1 MPRTLGDAL
10 YGYIGISELERRLLA
25 QPEALR
31 LHRILQQ
38 STLFHTYVNNR
49 GSRFPHSVGAMHV
62 AGRLYDYLHYR
73 LTADHCA
80 RLHAA
85 VDAIL
90 TAEEPAAIGALFS
103 APDGFDALYAEHGY
117 TPAHWRDV
125 LLFQGIRLAALVHD
139 IGHPPY
145 SHIVEFALRDADRA
159 IPAAAALKENITVL
173 QERYREITGISGHRG
188 EIHETIGISVTHAV
202 FNTIAGENDITRP
215 FAQAAIRIAAT
226 ILAAD
231 QLGHPDE
238 DKARSIPLTILKH
251 LRPWYLL
258 GQLVSGQVDCDRL
271 DYLCRDPRNNGVVDF
286 GHIDVDRIIRHV
298 GAADVDLTKIAATTI
313 TVPAPTFDHRAVSAL
328 ETFLYERMRQ
338 FRWFVCHHN
347 VVRTDTALN
356 RAVFLLIEEYFG
368 DETLLQQTLQARGFA
383 DLWEWTDRRIFA
395 RTDDA
400 WLDQILHH
408 AHQTLDSLQN
418 RTAREEELHLL
429 LDVFLFRRV
438 ERLPSL
444 WKRLD
449 QFLGFAQGV
458 QRYFQSY
465 YERKSP
471 PKWPWP
477 ISDARFSELQDIV
490 FATEPVA
497 SLDKYGPVRLVYAL
511 QGVLQRI
518 AQKRPAALIRIM
530 QAIERTV
537 DDGRYIFVGK
547 PFTAYK
553 RVDVG
558 GADLAEMSS
567 LVRNL
572 NEMWRE
578 GLSFFAFDRRPNE
591 EKRDLPEVGA
601 LFAKALDGELD
612 LLAQPRL

>member
-10 YGYIGISELERRLLA
+10 YGYIGISELEHRLLA

-38 STLFHTYVNNR
+38 STLFHTYANNR

-62 AGRLYDYLHYR
+62 AGRLYDYLHQGM
-73 LTADHCA
+73 TDDHRQ

-85 VDAIL
+85 VDTIL
-90 TAEEPAAIGALFS
+90 KNEEPEAIGALLKL
-103 APDGFDALYAEHGY
+103 PERFDPLYAEHGY
-117 TPAHWRDV
+117 NPDGWRDV
-125 LLFQGIRLAALVHD
+125 LLFQGIRLAAMVHD

-145 SHIVEFALRDADRA
+145 SHIVEHALHDADLA
-159 IPAAAALKENITVL
+159 IPRALALKESVTVL
-173 QERYREITGISGHRG
+173 QERYQQITGISAHRG
-188 EIHETIGISVTHAV
+188 DIHETIGITVTQDI
-202 FNTIAGENDITRP
+202 FNTIAHDDDGTRP

-231 QLGHPDE
+231 QLGHPSE
-238 DKARSIPLTILKH
+238 DKARSIPLAILQQ
-251 LRPWYLL
+251 LQPWYLL

-298 GAADVDLTKIAATTI
+298 GAVDITLATIAATTI

-356 RAVFLLIEEYFG
+356 RSVFLLIEEYFSTG
-368 DETLLQQTLQARGFA
+368 TTPLQIALRRRGFA
-383 DLWEWTDRRIFA
+383 DLWEWTDRRVFA

-400 WLDQILHH
+400 WLDQLLHE
-408 AHQTLDSLQN
+408 AHHTLDELPS
-418 RTAREEELHLL
+418 RTPREEELHLL

-458 QRYFQSY
+458 HQYFQAHY
-465 YERKSP
+465 KRKKP
-471 PKWPWP
+471 PKWPWA
-477 ISDARFSELQDIV
+477 ISDSKFLELQNIV
-490 FATEPVA
+490 FPETPE
-497 SLDKYGPVRLVYAL
+497 KYGPVRLIYAL
-511 QGVLQRI
+511 QGVLGQI
-518 AQKRPAALIRIM
+518 ARQRPAAPFRIM
-530 QAIERTV
+530 QAIEDAV
-537 DDGRYIFVGK
+537 DGGRYVFVGK

-553 RVDVG
+553 RVDIR

-578 GLSFFAFDRRPNE
+578 GLSFFAFDRRPK
-591 EKRDLPEVGA
+591 EKHRELPVVGT
-601 LFAKALDGELD
+601 LFAQALDRELD
-612 LLAQPRL
+612 LLVQQRL